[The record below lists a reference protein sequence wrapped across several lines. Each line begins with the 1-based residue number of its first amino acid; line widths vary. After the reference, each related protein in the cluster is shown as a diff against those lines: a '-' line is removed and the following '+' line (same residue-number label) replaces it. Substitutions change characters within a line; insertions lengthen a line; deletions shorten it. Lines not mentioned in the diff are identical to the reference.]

1 MENGKSVVMDFKEIP
16 MEIRKKA
23 MREALTKIPVHQ
35 LPVILADCGLTEDE
49 QISILESRDRADLIW
64 ISQKL
69 NTSDRTTD
77 RRRSS
82 ALGKLCREMEE

>member
-49 QISILESRDRADLIW
+49 KISILESRDRADLIW

-82 ALGKLCREMEE
+82 ALDKLCREMEE